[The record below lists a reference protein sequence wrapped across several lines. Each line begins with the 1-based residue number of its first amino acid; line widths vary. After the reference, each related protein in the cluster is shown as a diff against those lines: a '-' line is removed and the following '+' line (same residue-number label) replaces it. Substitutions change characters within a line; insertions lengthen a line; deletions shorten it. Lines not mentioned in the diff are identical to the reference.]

1 MHGNAGVIA
10 GCIVEIFSKL
20 CLNKDTISL
29 KNLCNALIKRV
40 PSLDIIMQY
49 TDPVHLLSP
58 LCTQLNNWIHDQDQM
73 EFTPAYEE
81 FASILLFILA
91 AVHRYDLKAGDIG
104 FQNDEAFVSKLL
116 REMSISRLPNELTPE
131 QGGQLSKWIEGLFS
145 TDEQGETGGISD
157 DIMRPCPPQA
167 FYQLVPT
174 LFEQSVLAC
183 KAGALSMKAFM
194 GGLELLVEPFLLPS
208 LVGGLS
214 WVIKQSWE
222 DHEDAQ
228 ILLQVLDKLLKPSS
242 TSQETKAMHR
252 TILGII
258 AEPLYHSLQSL
269 VERKPG
275 KKEVSAL
282 MDILKPFL
290 GLSRP
295 PTSNKT
301 ALNKWMSTPGGGIAR
316 CLRDAIQEQVA
327 WVTNVGPTPPP
338 RYTHGLCFAG
348 CEALGVDAV
357 LETLVTELRDQTVKG
372 HGPYALDICTAMICA
387 PPSCQPQPLIGLSSA
402 QPQPQLGRPSVRD
415 ALRLWTTNPQKLLN
429 MPAMSAEA
437 IVRLARRV
445 EAQLVV
451 TQLPETALQLPI
463 QDHATDKI
471 MADLGLTDGD
481 LAPTGQNGAIEQ
493 VTGLGTHLEGQFSD
507 ADLAAVLN
515 QPMDP
520 SATNLAAITSDTNVQ
535 IEQSQNIFG
544 GLNMDLE
551 QSLTQLQNPEGSNN
565 NVDPNMEDDIF
576 AGLDTNYM
584 DDFGFN

>member
-1 MHGNAGVIA
+1 VCKALQERCNQDSSS
-10 GCIVEIFSKL
+10 IVL
-20 CLNKDTISL
+20 WLNKTSRIHRVGSL
-29 KNLCNALIKRV
+29 TTV
-40 PSLDIIMQY
+40 PRQRYPS
-49 TDPVHLLSP
+49 
-58 LCTQLNNWIHDQDQM
+58 
-73 EFTPAYEE
+73 
-81 FASILLFILA
+81 LA
-91 AVHRYDLKAGDIG
+91 AVEPPVRAEVQLLRQGAIPVIQFSSQRSTRYSVCLSLSQERYDGN
-104 FQNDEAFVSKLL
+104 QNKLD
-116 REMSISRLPNELTPE
+116 
-131 QGGQLSKWIEGLFS
+131 QLLH
-145 TDEQGETGGISD
+145 
-157 DIMRPCPPQA
+157 R
-167 FYQLVPT
+167 
-174 LFEQSVLAC
+174 VLIYR
-183 KAGALSMKAFM
+183 M
-194 GGLELLVEPFLLPS
+194 P
-208 LVGGLS
+208 
-214 WVIKQSWE
+214 
-222 DHEDAQ
+222 
-228 ILLQVLDKLLKPSS
+228 S

-445 EAQLVV
+445 EAQLAV